1 MKNIDQIIEDY
12 SKDWHIVD
20 GLYIK
25 EVQSITDEEKLAI
38 LENAKG
44 RDIIIDENESLLDGE
59 WYKYDW
65 SEDPNFDLAKYL

>member
-1 MKNIDQIIEDY
+1 MKNIDQIIEAY

-25 EVQSITDEEKLAI
+25 EVQSLTDEEKLAI
-38 LENAKG
+38 LGNAKG
-44 RDIIIDENESLLDGE
+44 RNIIVDENESLLDGE

>member
-1 MKNIDQIIEDY
+1 MKNIDQIIEAY

-25 EVQSITDEEKLAI
+25 EVQSLTDEEKLAI

-44 RDIIIDENESLLDGE
+44 RNIIVDENESLLDGE